1 MCGHNKS
8 SLKPSIHIL
17 LVTYFAFDLDLR
29 VCQPS
34 SYFFHKCQVKQ
45 MIFKPTEQNKNK
57 TEFPDFMVKAQL
69 QGLQQERLVYL
80 GSQFFVACLKTY
92 TFSFHA
98 EKKMVDV
105 SI

>member
-1 MCGHNKS
+1 MQPKKRQKKLWKQSREACSHNNWSKS
-8 SLKPSIHIL
+8 SFKPSIHIL

-57 TEFPDFMVKAQL
+57 TEFHDYKVKA
-69 QGLQQERLVYL
+69 
-80 GSQFFVACLKTY
+80 
-92 TFSFHA
+92 
-98 EKKMVDV
+98 
-105 SI
+105 